1 MQLSSSLYFLD
12 LRNGINQIISVW
24 ESKLLNLPVEIIS
37 QRKNS
42 QNRTIKQLIGHLID
56 SASNNQQ
63 RMVRLQYNPKLM
75 FPDYTQSNDLWI
87 AIQNYQESDWTNLV
101 SFWKC
106 YNLHI
111 IQIIENV
118 DVPKLD
124 NTWADFEGNVVTLQ
138 EMLNGY
144 LEHLKLHMSEI
155 EELINRE

>member
-24 ESKLLNLPVEIIS
+24 ESKLLNLPVEVIS

-63 RMVRLQYNPKLM
+63 RMVRLQYNPELI

-118 DVPKLD
+118 DVSKLN
-124 NTWADFEGNVVTLQ
+124 NTWTDFEGNVVTLQ
-138 EMLNGY
+138 DMLNGY
-144 LEHLKLHMSEI
+144 LEHLKLHMNEI

>member
-24 ESKLLNLPVEIIS
+24 ESKLLNLPVEVIS

-63 RMVRLQYNPKLM
+63 RMVRSQYNPELI

>member
-24 ESKLLNLPVEIIS
+24 ESKLLNLPVEVIS

-63 RMVRLQYNPKLM
+63 RMVRLQYNPELI

-87 AIQNYQESDWTNLV
+87 AIQNYQESDWANLV

-118 DVPKLD
+118 DVSKLN
-124 NTWADFEGNVVTLQ
+124 NTWTDFEGNVVTLQ

>member
-24 ESKLLNLPVEIIS
+24 ESKLLNLPVEVIS

-63 RMVRLQYNPKLM
+63 RMVRSQYNPELI

-118 DVPKLD
+118 DVSKLN
-124 NTWADFEGNVVTLQ
+124 NTWTDFEGNVVTLQ